1 MLHRDSC
8 LGEEEVEVQGLVGE
22 GEGVG
27 VDQIHLSG
35 PPTTIR
41 KHRTSQWHNRCPQM
55 T

>member
-8 LGEEEVEVQGLVGE
+8 LGEEEEGVGVQGLVGE
-22 GEGVG
+22 GVV

-35 PPTTIR
+35 LPTTIR